1 MSEDAERLSKTVQV
15 NFEPIGR
22 RVQVE
27 QGTDL
32 LSAAQSAGVR
42 IISICGGVGSC
53 DSCRVQWVSGQ
64 LSEHSLTEQ
73 DVFDRDQLGSG
84 LRLACQTEVL
94 ADAKIY
100 VPAESLTSAQRLQIE
115 GEEAE
120 FDVEPAVISLEL
132 EVEPPT
138 LTDLRSDIRRI
149 EQALLAR
156 GLSPPHFDIRT
167 LRELP
172 ALVRKQDWK
181 GSIVWRD
188 GDIVTFLPPG
198 KRLIGLAIDIGT
210 TKLASYLVDLED
222 GKTLAKLG
230 AMNPQISFGE
240 DVISRIAYVAAH
252 QDGQASLQEEL
263 SEAINTMVAEM
274 CTSAGVD
281 RDQIVDAVVVGNTA
295 MHHIF
300 AGLPVEQLGLAP
312 YVPALSHLI
321 YVHASDLGL
330 ELAPLAKVLFPPI
343 LAGFVGAD
351 HLAML
356 LATGVERSG
365 KSILAVDIGTNTE
378 ISLSHG
384 EKILSCSC
392 ASGPAFEGAHIRD
405 GMRASAGA
413 IERVQIID
421 GQVRTYT
428 IEDEPA
434 VGICGS
440 GILDAIAEMFEVGAV
455 EGNGRLRAA
464 HPLVQGSGRD
474 ANLPLVSA
482 AESGHGR
489 AILVTRE
496 DVHEIQLAKAAI
508 RAGTDVLLQEAG
520 LHPEDLDEVIVAG
533 AFGTYLN
540 LESALRI
547 GMFPDVPE
555 DRFRQVGNAAGAGA
569 KLLLVSRE
577 KRQEMERILLKMRYI
592 ELTTYDGFQDK
603 FVSSM
608 HFPA

>member
-1 MSEDAERLSKTVQV
+1 MSDAPKTVQV

-32 LSAAQSAGVR
+32 LSAARSAGVR

-53 DSCRVQWVSGQ
+53 DSCRIQQVSGK
-64 LSEHSLTEQ
+64 LSSHSLIEQ
-73 DVFDRDQLGSG
+73 DVLDRDELGSG

-94 ADAKIY
+94 ADVTIY

-120 FDVEPAVISLEL
+120 FDADPAVISLEL

-156 GLSPPHFDIRT
+156 GLSHPHFDIRT

-172 ALVRKQDWK
+172 SLVRKQDWS

-198 KRLIGLAIDIGT
+198 KRLLGLAIDIGT
-210 TKLASYLVDLED
+210 TKLASYLVDLES

-252 QDGQASLQEEL
+252 ENGQAALQGKL

-274 CTSAGVD
+274 CSSAGMG

-312 YVPALSHLI
+312 YVPALSHPI

-343 LAGFVGAD
+343 LAGYVGAD

-356 LATGVERSG
+356 LATGVERSD
-365 KSILAVDIGTNTE
+365 KRVLAVDIGTNTE
-378 ISLSHG
+378 ISLSQPD
-384 EKILSCSC
+384 EILSCSC
-392 ASGPAFEGAHIRD
+392 ASGPAFEGAHIQD

-413 IERVQIID
+413 IERVQIIED
-421 GQVRTYT
+421 QVRTYT
-428 IEDEPA
+428 IEDQPA

-440 GILDAIAEMFEVGAV
+440 GILDAVAEMLEAGAI
-455 EGNGRLRAA
+455 EGNGKLHAA
-464 HPLVQGSGRD
+464 HALVQGSGRN
-474 ANLPLVSA
+474 AHLVLVPA

-489 AILVTRE
+489 DIRVTGS
-496 DVHEIQLAKAAI
+496 DIHEIQLAKGAI
-508 RAGTDVLLQEAG
+508 RAGTDILLHEAG
-520 LHPEDLDEVIVAG
+520 LQFQDLDEIIVAG

-540 LESALRI
+540 LESAIRI
-547 GMFPDVPE
+547 GMFPDLPKAL
-555 DRFRQVGNAAGAGA
+555 FRQVGNAAGAGA
-569 KLLLVSRE
+569 KLLLVSKE
-577 KRQEMERILLKMRYI
+577 KRQETERILQKMRYI
-592 ELTTYDGFQDK
+592 ELTTYQSFQDK
-603 FVSSM
+603 FVRSM